1 MESSDSG
8 TATTA
13 EPVSW
18 VAGNNTVISNPNS
31 SANSVLKL
39 PSSDL
44 GGNIVWNISES
55 IPKSYINSLSHSLLK
70 AFTNWVEVAFVY
82 SLAFVPVSKKFK
94 KSGRIRNVFACSNN
108 SE

>member
-18 VAGNNTVISNPNS
+18 VAGNNTVISKPNS
-31 SANSVLKL
+31 STNSDLKL

-44 GGNIVWNISES
+44 GGNIFWNISES
-55 IPKSYINSLSHSLLK
+55 IPKSSTNSLSHCLLK
-70 AFTNWVEVAFVY
+70 SFTNWVAVAFVY

-94 KSGRIRNVFACSNN
+94 SSGSIKNVFARSNI
-108 SE
+108 SG